1 MKYKSSEKSNDNV
14 IDGAKETWKI
24 PTLMDAIICSFLSI
38 QHNAYRQKSR
48 KFNQHDVLIDAIQ
61 TSAAGDRNAKLV
73 IDDSIW
79 NSFDSLRKALH
90 VLPPNKNVTKY
101 ESIISTFLCNDEMLA
116 CGLQGVIEKVFQ
128 QSLSE
133 DLERLRERGSVS
145 RDISLT
151 DLEALPNATRQ
162 RARSA
167 SSSPE
172 RDDLSLSLH
181 SDGLL
186 KRKNSN
192 DGIPVPKIPRFLHG
206 AVQMAPLNLFSS
218 ASLADRTLPSIS
230 LSTGSALSQEQLFS
244 VRMISNTNLEKVF
257 GDGIII
263 SQAIFITENLRTRLI
278 DKLND
283 YEWVYHAESLDA
295 ARTILKLGT
304 IRVMGSS
311 LVLNNVLPSL

>member
-61 TSAAGDRNAKLV
+61 TSAGGDRNAKLV

-101 ESIISTFLCNDEMLA
+101 ESIIATFLFNEEMLT

-128 QSLSE
+128 QSLAT
-133 DLERLRERGSVS
+133 DLEKLRERGSVS
-145 RDISLT
+145 RDITVS
-151 DLEALPNATRQ
+151 DLDGYSNINRQ
-162 RARSA
+162 KSRSA

-172 RDDLSLSLH
+172 RDELSLSD
-181 SDGLL
+181 SL
-186 KRKNSN
+186 KRKNSF
-192 DGIPVPKIPRFLHG
+192 DGIAPKVPKFLHG
-206 AVQMAPLNLFSS
+206 AIQMAPLSIFSS
-218 ASLADRTLPSIS
+218 TSLSDRAMPPLS
-230 LSTGSALSQEQLFS
+230 LSTGAAISQEQLFS
-244 VRMISNTNLEKVF
+244 VRMISNTSLEKVF

-263 SQAIFITENLRTRLI
+263 SQAIYITENLRTRLI

-295 ARTILKLGT
+295 ARTILKLES
-304 IRVMGSS
+304 IRVMGNS